1 MSPFENLA
9 RARVR
14 VLWLEQQRAEIERA
28 ISSVKRSDRDKWFRK
43 QWYRA
48 GAMRMWQRRQASDA
62 GLWFE

>member
-9 RARVR
+9 LARAR

-28 ISSVKRSDRDKWFRK
+28 ISSVKRSDRDKWFRR
-43 QWYRA
+43 QWYKA
-48 GAMRMWQRRQASDA
+48 AAMRKWQRRQASDA

>member
-9 RARVR
+9 SARAR

-28 ISSVKRSDRDKWFRK
+28 ISTVKRSDRDKWFRR

-48 GAMRMWQRRQASDA
+48 AAMRKWPNRQASDA

>member
-9 RARVR
+9 SARAR

-28 ISSVKRSDRDKWFRK
+28 ISNVKGEGLDKWFCR

-48 GAMRMWQRRQASDA
+48 AAMRKWQHRQASDR
-62 GLWFE
+62 GRWFE

>member
-9 RARVR
+9 SARAR
-14 VLWLEQQRAEIERA
+14 VLWLEQQHAEIEQA
-28 ISSVKRSDRDKWFRK
+28 IKNVKGSDRDKWFCK

-48 GAMRMWQRRQASDA
+48 AAMRKWPRRQASDA